1 MKIKELKKLPT
12 LVLLNSEGNI
22 LTAYKNVDE
31 FYMVD
36 EFKKTIDVLV
46 ESEIVDF
53 VNGYS
58 KLTNSEGEV
67 FDYPTYSEGMR
78 PSIEKIEEFIYGKKL

>member
-1 MKIKELKKLPT
+1 MKLKDLKKLPS

-36 EFKKTIDVLV
+36 QFKKTIDVLI

-53 VNGYS
+53 INGYS

-67 FDYPTYSEGMR
+67 FDYPTYSKGMC
-78 PSIEKIEEFIYGKKL
+78 PSIEAIEKFIYG

>member
-1 MKIKELKKLPT
+1 MKLKELKKLPS
-12 LVLLNSEGNI
+12 LILLNSEGDI

-36 EFKKTIDVLV
+36 EHKKTIDILV

-53 VNGYS
+53 INGYS
-58 KLTNSEGEV
+58 TLTNSEGEV

-78 PSIEKIEEFIYGKKL
+78 PSIEVIEEFIYGY

>member
-1 MKIKELKKLPT
+1 MKLKELKKLPS
-12 LVLLNSEGNI
+12 LILLNSEGDI

-36 EFKKTIDVLV
+36 EFKKTIDILV
-46 ESEIVDF
+46 EEEIVDF

-67 FDYPTYSEGMR
+67 LDYPTYSEGMR
-78 PSIEKIEEFIYGKKL
+78 PSIEKIEIFIYGKKQ

>member
-1 MKIKELKKLPT
+1 MKLKELKKLPT

-36 EFKKTIDVLV
+36 EHKKTIDILI
-46 ESEIVDF
+46 EEEIVDF
-53 VNGYS
+53 IHGNTT
-58 KLTNSEGEV
+58 LTNSEGEV
-67 FDYPTYSEGMR
+67 FDYPTYSEGMKPNMDIIR
-78 PSIEKIEEFIYGKKL
+78 KFIYS

>member
-1 MKIKELKKLPT
+1 MKLKELKKLPT

-36 EFKKTIDVLV
+36 EYKKTIGVL
-46 ESEIVDF
+46 SEEELRKF
-53 VNGYS
+53 VIGVTTLTSTKDEVMIYPSYS
-58 KLTNSEGEV
+58 Q
-67 FDYPTYSEGMR
+67 GMR
-78 PSIEKIEEFIYGKKL
+78 PNLDVIYKFIENK

>member
-1 MKIKELKKLPT
+1 MKLKELKKLPS
-12 LVLLNSEGNI
+12 LILLNSEGDI

-36 EFKKTIDVLV
+36 EHKKTIDVLV

-53 VNGYS
+53 INGYS

-67 FDYPTYSEGMR
+67 FDYPTFSEGMR
-78 PSIEKIEEFIYGKKL
+78 PSIEAIETFIYGKKQ